1 MPFRPAPT
9 SERQG
14 QQALEVYVRAFAA
27 VQVFRSS
34 RPADKRGEAP
44 GCPPA
49 APASGSHGR
58 SKLPQILRR
67 GNTGGGAEAFADA
80 CPFRQV
86 RGALEPEGRLDVG
99 VAVPGK
105 DGPALLLKGLADDL
119 ERKDVELPAGGQ
131 TGLGQGQILRT
142 DGCARGGVHQ
152 APARMHRLPE
162 RPAKPNSPDA
172 LRRASSRRSLHALSR
187 CGADP
192 PLSCRGR
199 RCSPEV
205 SSTWTK

>member
-1 MPFRPAPT
+1 MCAP
-9 SERQG
+9 SPR
-14 QQALEVYVRAFAA
+14 Y
-27 VQVFRSS
+27 RSS
-34 RPADKRGEAP
+34 GLPGLRTSGAKPPGAHQPRQPLAAMAEASSRRFSGVGTREAGP
-44 GCPPA
+44 RHSPTHAHSGRSVAPLNQRAGSTSGSLFQEKGRSGPA
-49 APASGSHGR
+49 AQGPRGR
-58 SKLPQILRR
+58 SGAQRR
-67 GNTGGGAEAFADA
+67 GVTSGWPDGARPRPDS
-80 CPFRQV
+80 PDGRV
-86 RGALEPEGRLDVG
+86 R
-99 VAVPGK
+99 
-105 DGPALLLKGLADDL
+105 
-119 ERKDVELPAGGQ
+119 
-131 TGLGQGQILRT
+131 
-142 DGCARGGVHQ
+142 ARGGVHQ